1 MPKIVTKTAAAEA
14 KKATRAAAK
23 KNIMLPDD
31 FGEKEYTCLKCG
43 RSTNIPEG
51 AFYMSK
57 WSKLWAKN
65 GSRFPICKECL
76 NDIFQE
82 NVGRYGVRFAI
93 LVACYMMD
101 IPFVNAVVD
110 TIEHHANLTIG
121 SYTRGL
127 NKLLGTQRTFTN
139 SLLDG
144 EVVQALSRSESA
156 EIVKWSDSDKK
167 NMRFVTNTYG
177 YDPFPESDYGEG
189 DRKMLHNMLA
199 SYVSD
204 DEDMDPHKRVSAV
217 TMVKTILQ
225 RDRVDKLIDF
235 ELQAVVPSQN
245 LKLYSDTKKKLEDI
259 ISDLA
264 NENGF
269 SAKSAGKT
277 TRKANTLTSIM
288 KRMLDEG
295 YDLSKPNVID
305 SKMNGIYYEMAQ
317 VSNRNLM
324 DQLNF
329 QSDDYARM
337 VATQREMLLKND
349 EKIMSLEEENR
360 KLRILLRDTGNEQ
373 LLRGL

>member
-1 MPKIVTKTAAAEA
+1 MPKIVTKTAASEI
-14 KKATRAAAK
+14 KKATREAAK

-31 FGEKEYTCLKCG
+31 FGDKEYTCIKCG
-43 RSTNIPEG
+43 TSTNIPEG
-51 AFYMSK
+51 KFYLSK
-57 WSKLWAKN
+57 WSKLWVKN
-65 GSRFPICKECL
+65 GNRFPVCKECL

-93 LVACYMMD
+93 LIACYMMD
-101 IPFVNAVVD
+101 IPFVNAAVD
-110 TIEHHANLTIG
+110 TIEKHANITIG
-121 SYTRGL
+121 SYTRCL
-127 NKLLGTQRTFTN
+127 NKVMMTQRTFTN

-144 EVVQALSRSESA
+144 EVVQALERSEST

-167 NMRFVTNTYG
+167 NMRFVINTYG
-177 YDPFPESDYGEG
+177 YDPFPEADYGDG

-199 SYVSD
+199 GYISD
-204 DEDMDPHKRVSAV
+204 DEDMDPHKRISAV

-235 ELQAVVPSQN
+235 ELQSVVPSQN

-277 TRKANTLTSIM
+277 ARKANTLTSIM

-295 YDLSKPNVID
+295 YDFSKPNVID
-305 SKMNGIYYEMAQ
+305 SKMNGVYYEMAQ
-317 VSNRNLM
+317 ISNQNLM

-337 VATQREMLLKND
+337 VATQRDLLLKND
-349 EKIMSLEEENR
+349 EKIMKLEEENR
-360 KLRILLRDTGNEQ
+360 KLRILLRDTGNEK
-373 LLRGL
+373 LLHEL

>member
-51 AFYMSK
+51 TFYMSK
-57 WSKLWAKN
+57 WSKLWPKN

-82 NVGRYGVRFAI
+82 NVGRYGVRFAV

-101 IPFVNAVVD
+101 IPFVNAAVD
-110 TIEHHANLTIG
+110 TIEHHANLTVG
-121 SYTRGL
+121 SYTRCL
-127 NKLLGTQRTFTN
+127 NKLLATQRTFTN

-144 EVVQALSRSESA
+144 EVVQALSRTEST
-156 EIVKWSDSDKK
+156 EIVKWTDSDKK
-167 NMRFVTNTYG
+167 NMRFVVNTYG

-305 SKMNGIYYEMAQ
+305 SKMNGVYYEMAQ